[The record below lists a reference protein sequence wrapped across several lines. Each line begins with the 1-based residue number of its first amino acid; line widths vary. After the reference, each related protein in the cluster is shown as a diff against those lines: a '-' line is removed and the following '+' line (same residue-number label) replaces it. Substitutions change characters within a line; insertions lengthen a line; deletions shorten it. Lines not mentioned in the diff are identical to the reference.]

1 MLREALLVV
10 VLCVLGPALSC
21 KYWCKIP
28 DSTSYKCCDDNHP
41 YYTNKVPP
49 NHDPH
54 DGRCPEEE
62 EQVCKSSGIFLAI
75 KKAKV
80 AKTSGTVQLVSG
92 EGKQQPNCASDGYCS
107 QEQKCCPSKCARKHI
122 CMLSLN
128 KTGNHEDED

>member
-1 MLREALLVV
+1 CCA
-10 VLCVLGPALSC
+10 
-21 KYWCKIP
+21 
-28 DSTSYKCCDDNHP
+28 DTSMP
-41 YYTNKVPP
+41 IPP